1 MLDEGVFWE
10 SKKPPVLIK
19 KPKIEWG
26 LNMIALTAVSGKEF
40 YLNCDLIYR
49 IDRSFDTIITLTD
62 GKSLRVTE
70 TEKEIV
76 ERIIQYRRKIIN
88 DFSKGEL

>member
-1 MLDEGVFWE
+1 
-10 SKKPPVLIK
+10 
-19 KPKIEWG
+19 
-26 LNMIALTAVSGKEF
+26 MIALSDVSGKEF

-62 GKSLRVTE
+62 GKTLRVIE

-76 ERIIQYRRKIIN
+76 DKVIQYKRKIYN
-88 DFSKGEL
+88 GFSEGDK

>member
-1 MLDEGVFWE
+1 
-10 SKKPPVLIK
+10 
-19 KPKIEWG
+19 
-26 LNMIALTAVSGKEF
+26 MIALSDVSGKEF

-62 GKSLRVTE
+62 GKKLRVIE

-76 ERIIQYRRKIIN
+76 DKVIQYKRKIYN
-88 DFSKGEL
+88 GFSEGDK

>member
-1 MLDEGVFWE
+1 M
-10 SKKPPVLIK
+10 KKTK
-19 KPKIEWG
+19 ADWG
-26 LNMIALTAVSGKEF
+26 LGMIALTTISGKEF

-62 GKSLRVTE
+62 GKSLRVSE

-76 ERIIQYRRKIIN
+76 GKIIQYRRKIVN
-88 DFSKGEL
+88 GFSEGEL